1 MYGKDFF
8 FNRNNSDF
16 FQNWSICKLSRLFL
30 LALNYK
36 AFWEGFVRL
45 RCSVERWFNVVWILA
60 SSLGKSFRSTKLLIY
75 SQNVFGVLKFSCFAI
90 NALTQCITEKKYKI
104 IFDIIAHFNRNKV
117 TILYGGVPYIPIF
130 CSLFDRYI
138 ISKSGIDVTDSNIMC
153 TFPVHTSTS
162 HMI

>member
-8 FNRNNSDF
+8 FNRNNSEF

-90 NALTQCITEKKYKI
+90 NALTQCITEKNIKLYLI
-104 IFDIIAHFNRNKV
+104 LLLISIGIRS
-117 TILYGGVPYIPIF
+117 LYGGVPYIPIF

>member
-8 FNRNNSDF
+8 FNRNNSEF

-75 SQNVFGVLKFSCFAI
+75 SQFKIFMFCNKCT
-90 NALTQCITEKKYKI
+90 NPMHYRKKYKI
-104 IFDIIAHFNRNKV
+104 IFDIILLLISIGIRS
-117 TILYGGVPYIPIF
+117 LYGGVPYIPIF

>member
-8 FNRNNSDF
+8 FNRNNSEF

-75 SQNVFGVLKFSCFAI
+75 SQNVFSVLKFSCFAI
-90 NALTQCITEKKYKI
+90 NALTQCITEKNIKLYLI
-104 IFDIIAHFNRNKV
+104 LLLISIGIRS
-117 TILYGGVPYIPIF
+117 LYGGVPYIPIF

-138 ISKSGIDVTDSNIMC
+138 IYQN
-153 TFPVHTSTS
+153 PE
-162 HMI
+162 